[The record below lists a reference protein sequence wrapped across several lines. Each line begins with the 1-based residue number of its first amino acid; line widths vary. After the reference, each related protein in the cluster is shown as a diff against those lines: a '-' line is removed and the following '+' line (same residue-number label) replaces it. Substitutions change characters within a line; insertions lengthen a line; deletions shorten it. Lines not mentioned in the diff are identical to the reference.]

1 MSAMN
6 TSDLAFERLY
16 RQHRGDVYR
25 FVLRDV
31 RNPEEAE
38 DVTQTAFLNA
48 YRAIQ
53 RGQEPERPRAWLLTI
68 AQNVAR
74 GRFRARAARPHEVE
88 FDAELAAAPEHEGPT
103 AGEIR
108 EALERLRPNYRA
120 VLVLRE
126 IGGLS
131 YAEIAETL
139 DLSVAAVETLIFRAR
154 RALREELAPETE
166 GKRVALGGIV
176 LWPLSEVFSN
186 TLGPLAVWLGKRGLA
201 AKVAAL
207 GGAAAIGTGL
217 AVQSGLPAL
226 PSLEKPAAVA
236 EQQDVLRPSISLAPE
251 AKPLA
256 KPAAK
261 PVAKAAKKAQK
272 PAAAA
277 QGAGKPKQQQASAPA
292 AGGAKAPAVQVPLV
306 ELPEAPTGGVQ
317 LPKVSVPPVQTPPL
331 QTPPVNLPPVQT
343 PEVDLG
349 PVQVPSVQVP
359 QVQVPPVQV
368 PPIEV
373 ALPEVQVPPL
383 PLVGD
388 DGEDGLLP

>member
-154 RALREELAPETE
+154 RALREELAPETD

-186 TLGPLAVWLGKRGLA
+186 TLGQLAFWLGKRGLA

-207 GGAAAIGTGL
+207 GGAAAIGTGV

-236 EQQDVLRPSISLAPE
+236 ERQEPLRGAISLAPE
-251 AKPLA
+251 S
-256 KPAAK
+256 KPATRPAPK
-261 PVAKAAKKAQK
+261 PAAKAAKKAQK
-272 PAAAA
+272 PAAA
-277 QGAGKPKQQQASAPA
+277 QGSAGKPKQQASAPA
-292 AGGAKAPAVQVPLV
+292 VGGVKTPAV

-317 LPKVSVPPVQTPPL
+317 LPKVTVPPVQTPPL
-331 QTPPVNLPPVQT
+331 QTPPVNVPPVQT

-349 PVQVPSVQVP
+349 PVQVPPVQVP

-368 PPIEV
+368 PPLEV
-373 ALPEVQVPPL
+373 SVPEVQVPPL

-388 DGEDGLLP
+388 DGLLP